1 MKIVLAPDSFK
12 GNLTSLQVASALEK
26 GIKRVI
32 PNANCIKVPMADGGE
47 GTVQSLVDATGGKFV
62 RKQVKGPTGKP
73 VSARYGILADGKT
86 AVIEMAEASGLPEV
100 EGTKDK
106 NPIKTTTYGTGQ
118 LMMDAIN
125 KGANH
130 IILGLGGS
138 ATVDGGA
145 GMAQALGV
153 RFLDKK
159 GNEIKE
165 LGAGGML
172 NKIASIDMS
181 KVNPKV
187 KQTKVTV
194 ASDVENPLCGKKG
207 AAYVFGPQK
216 GATPAMVTKLDAN
229 LKHFAGVI
237 KKDLRKDVMKLKGAG
252 AAGGLGAG
260 LVAFTGAKLKS
271 GIDIVIEA
279 TGLARHIKGADLVL
293 TGEGRVDFQTAFG
306 KTPSGVA
313 KAARKHH
320 VQTVAIGGGITD
332 DARGVFEH
340 GIDGL
345 ASACARDMSLQEAM
359 SNSKAHLANAAE
371 RVIRLVLIGKKLAR
385 PKKTRKKQRKIPS
398 C

>member
-12 GNLTSLQVASALEK
+12 GNLTSQQVASALEK

-47 GTVQSLVDATGGKFV
+47 GTVQSLVEATGGKFI
-62 RKQVKGPTGKP
+62 RKRVKGPAGRP
-73 VSARYGILADGKT
+73 VSARYGILSDGKT
-86 AVIEMAEASGLPEV
+86 AVIEVAEASGLPDV
-100 EGTKDK
+100 EGTMDK
-106 NPIKTTTYGTGQ
+106 NPMKTTTYGTGQ

-125 KGANH
+125 KGVTH

-138 ATVDGGA
+138 ATIDGGA
-145 GMAQALGV
+145 GMAQALGI

-159 GNEIKE
+159 GCELKE

-172 NKIASIDMS
+172 NKVASIDMS
-181 KVNPKV
+181 GMDSRMKKA
-187 KQTKVTV
+187 KVTV

-207 AAYVFGPQK
+207 AAHVFGPQK
-216 GATPAMVTKLDAN
+216 GATPVMVKKLDEN
-229 LKHFAGVI
+229 LKHFAGII
-237 KKDLRKDVMKLKGAG
+237 KQDLRKDVMKLKGAG

-271 GIDIVIEA
+271 GVDIVVEA
-279 TGLARHIKGADLVL
+279 TGLEKHLKGADLCI

-313 KAARKHH
+313 KAARKQK
-320 VQTVAIGGGITD
+320 VQTIAIGGALTD

-359 SNSKAHLANAAE
+359 SNSRTHLANSAE
-371 RVIRLVLIGKKLAR
+371 RVIRLVLIGKKLSK
-385 PKKTRKKQRKIPS
+385 PKKSKRK
-398 C
+398 

>member
-47 GTVQSLVDATGGKFV
+47 GTVQSLVEATGGKFI
-62 RKQVKGPTGKP
+62 RKRVKGPSGRP

-86 AVIEMAEASGLPEV
+86 AVIEMAEASGLPDV
-100 EGTKDK
+100 EGTTSK
-106 NPIKTTTYGTGQ
+106 NPMKTTTYGTGQ

-125 KGANH
+125 KGVNH

-138 ATVDGGA
+138 ATTDGGA
-145 GMAQALGV
+145 GMAQALGI
-153 RFLDKK
+153 RFLDKR
-159 GNEIKE
+159 GCELKE

-172 NKIASIDMS
+172 NKVASIDMS
-181 KVNPKV
+181 GMDTRMKKA
-187 KQTKVTV
+187 KVTV

-207 AAYVFGPQK
+207 AAHVFGPQK
-216 GATPAMVTKLDAN
+216 GATPVMVKKLDEN
-229 LKHFAGVI
+229 LKHFAGII

-271 GIDIVIEA
+271 GVDIVIEA
-279 TGLARHIKGADLVL
+279 TGLEKHLKGADLCI

-313 KAARKHH
+313 RAARKQK
-320 VQTVAIGGGITD
+320 VQTIAIGGALTD

-345 ASACARDMSLQEAM
+345 ASACARDMSLQEAI
-359 SNSKAHLANAAE
+359 SNSRAHLANSAE
-371 RVIRLVLIGKKLAR
+371 RVIRLVLIGKKLSK
-385 PKKTRKKQRKIPS
+385 PKQSKRK
-398 C
+398 

>member
-47 GTVQSLVDATGGKFV
+47 GTVQSLVEATGGKFI
-62 RKQVKGPTGKP
+62 RKRVKGPAGRP
-73 VSARYGILADGKT
+73 VSARYGILSDGKT
-86 AVIEMAEASGLPEV
+86 AVIEMAEASGLPDV
-100 EGTKDK
+100 EGTMNK
-106 NPIKTTTYGTGQ
+106 NPMKTTTYGTGQ

-125 KGANH
+125 KGVNH

-138 ATVDGGA
+138 ATTDGGA
-145 GMAQALGV
+145 GMAQALGI
-153 RFLDKK
+153 RFLDKR
-159 GNEIKE
+159 GRELKE

-172 NKIASIDMS
+172 NKVANIDMNGLDS
-181 KVNPKV
+181 RMKKA
-187 KQTKVTV
+187 KVTV

-207 AAYVFGPQK
+207 AAHVFGPQK
-216 GATPAMVTKLDAN
+216 GATPVMVKKLDEN
-229 LKHFAGVI
+229 LKHFAGII
-237 KKDLRKDVMKLKGAG
+237 KQDLRKDVMKLKGAG

-271 GIDIVIEA
+271 GVDIVVEA
-279 TGLARHIKGADLVL
+279 TGLEKHLKGADLCI

-313 KAARKHH
+313 KAARKQK
-320 VQTVAIGGGITD
+320 VQTIAIGGALTD

-359 SNSKAHLANAAE
+359 SNSRAHLANSAE
-371 RVIRLVLIGKKLAR
+371 RVIRLVLIGKKLSK
-385 PKKTRKKQRKIPS
+385 PKKSKRK
-398 C
+398 

>member
-12 GNLTSLQVASALEK
+12 GNLTSLQVATALEK
-26 GIKRVI
+26 GIRRVV
-32 PNANCIKVPMADGGE
+32 PNAKCIKVPMADGGE
-47 GTVQSLVDATGGKFV
+47 GTVQSLVDATGGKFI
-62 RKQVKGPTGKP
+62 RKRVKGPAGKP
-73 VSARYGILADGKT
+73 VSARYGILSDGKT
-86 AVIEMAEASGLPEV
+86 AVIEMAEASGLPDV

-106 NPIKTTTYGTGQ
+106 NPMKTTTYGTGQ

-125 KGANH
+125 KGANQ

-138 ATVDGGA
+138 ATTDGGA
-145 GMAQALGV
+145 GMAQALGI
-153 RFLDKK
+153 RFLDKR

-172 NKIASIDMS
+172 SKVASIDMS
-181 KVNPKV
+181 GLDSRMKKA
-187 KQTKVTV
+187 KVTV

-207 AAYVFGPQK
+207 AAHVFGPQK
-216 GATPAMVTKLDAN
+216 GATLAMVTKLDAN

-237 KKDLRKDVMKLKGAG
+237 KKDLRKDVLKLKGAG

-271 GIDIVIEA
+271 GVDIVVEA
-279 TGLARHIKGADLVL
+279 TGLAKHLKGADLCI

-313 KAARKHH
+313 KAARKQK

-345 ASACARDMSLQEAM
+345 ASACARDMSLEDAM
-359 SNSKAHLANAAE
+359 ANSKVHLANAAE
-371 RVIRLVLIGKKLAR
+371 RVIRLVLIGTRLAKSKQKPNKKR
-385 PKKTRKKQRKIPS
+385 
-398 C
+398 

>member
-12 GNLTSLQVASALEK
+12 GNLTSLQVASAFEK

-32 PNANCIKVPMADGGE
+32 PNANCVKVPMADGGE

-62 RKQVKGPTGKP
+62 RKRVKGPAGKP
-73 VSARYGILADGKT
+73 VSARYGILSDGKT
-86 AVIEMAEASGLPEV
+86 AVIEMAEASGLPDV

-106 NPIKTTTYGTGQ
+106 NPMRTTTYGTGQ

-125 KGANH
+125 KGVSH
-130 IILGLGGS
+130 IIIGLGGS
-138 ATVDGGA
+138 ATTDGGA

-153 RFLDKK
+153 RFLDNK

-165 LGAGGML
+165 SGAGGIL

-181 KVNPKV
+181 GVDAKV
-187 KQTKVTV
+187 KRTKVTV

-207 AAYVFGPQK
+207 AAHVFGPQK

-237 KKDLRKDVMKLKGAG
+237 KKDLRKDVLKLKGAG

-260 LVAFTGAKLKS
+260 LVAFTGARLKS
-271 GIDIVIEA
+271 GIDIVVEA
-279 TGLARHIKGADLVL
+279 TGLAKHIKGADLVL

-313 KAARKHH
+313 KAARKLK

-359 SNSKAHLANAAE
+359 SNSKVHLANAAE
-371 RVIRLVLIGKKLAR
+371 RVIRLVLIGKKLSKPR
-385 PKKTRKKQRKIPS
+385 KTKRK
-398 C
+398 

>member
-62 RKQVKGPTGKP
+62 RKQVKGPAGKP
-73 VSARYGILADGKT
+73 VTARYGILSDGKT

-106 NPIKTTTYGTGQ
+106 NPMKTTTYGTGQ

-138 ATVDGGA
+138 ATIDGGA

-153 RFLDKK
+153 RFLDKQ
-159 GNEIKE
+159 GDEIKE

-172 NKIASIDMS
+172 NKIASIDMNGIS
-181 KVNPKV
+181 PQV
-187 KQTKVTV
+187 KRTRVTV
-194 ASDVENPLCGKKG
+194 ASDVENPLCGNKG
-207 AAYVFGPQK
+207 AAHVFGPQK

-229 LKHFAGVI
+229 LKHFASVI

-271 GIDIVIEA
+271 GIDIVVEA
-279 TGLARHIKGADLVL
+279 TGLTRHIKGADLVL

-313 KAARKHH
+313 KAARKHK

-345 ASACARDMSLQEAM
+345 ASACARDMTLQEAM
-359 SNSKAHLANAAE
+359 SNSRTHLANAAE
-371 RVIRLVLIGKKLAR
+371 RVIRLVLIGKKLAK
-385 PKKTRKKQRKIPS
+385 PKRTRKK
-398 C
+398 

>member
-12 GNLTSLQVASALEK
+12 GNLTSQQVASALEK

-47 GTVQSLVDATGGKFV
+47 GTVQSLVEATGGKFI
-62 RKQVKGPTGKP
+62 RKRVKGPAGRP
-73 VSARYGILADGKT
+73 VSARYGILSDGKT
-86 AVIEMAEASGLPEV
+86 AVIEVAEASGLPDV
-100 EGTKDK
+100 EGTMDK
-106 NPIKTTTYGTGQ
+106 NPMKTTTYGTGQ

-125 KGANH
+125 KGVTH

-138 ATVDGGA
+138 ATIDGGA
-145 GMAQALGV
+145 GMAQALGI

-159 GNEIKE
+159 GCELKE

-172 NKIASIDMS
+172 NKVASIDMS
-181 KVNPKV
+181 GMDSRMKKA
-187 KQTKVTV
+187 KVTV

-216 GATPAMVTKLDAN
+216 GATPVMVKNLDEN
-229 LKHFAGVI
+229 LKHFAGII
-237 KKDLRKDVMKLKGAG
+237 KKELRKDVMKLKGAG

-271 GIDIVIEA
+271 GVDIVVEA
-279 TGLARHIKGADLVL
+279 TGLEKHLKGADLCI

-313 KAARKHH
+313 KAARKQK
-320 VQTVAIGGGITD
+320 VQTIAIGGALTD

-359 SNSKAHLANAAE
+359 SNSRAHLANSAE
-371 RVIRLVLIGKKLAR
+371 RVIRLVLIGKKLSK
-385 PKKTRKKQRKIPS
+385 PKKSKRK
-398 C
+398 

>member
-12 GNLTSLQVASALEK
+12 GNLTSQQVASALEK

-47 GTVQSLVDATGGKFV
+47 GTVQSLVEATGGKFI
-62 RKQVKGPTGKP
+62 RKRVKGPAGRP
-73 VSARYGILADGKT
+73 VSARYGILSDGKT
-86 AVIEMAEASGLPEV
+86 AVIEVAEASGLPDV
-100 EGTKDK
+100 EGTMDK
-106 NPIKTTTYGTGQ
+106 NPMKTTTYGTGQ

-125 KGANH
+125 KGVTH

-138 ATVDGGA
+138 ATLDGGA
-145 GMAQALGV
+145 GMAQALGI

-159 GNEIKE
+159 GCELKE

-172 NKIASIDMS
+172 NKVASIDMS
-181 KVNPKV
+181 GMDSRMKKA
-187 KQTKVTV
+187 KVTV

-216 GATPAMVTKLDAN
+216 GATPVMVKNLDEN
-229 LKHFAGVI
+229 LKHFAGII
-237 KKDLRKDVMKLKGAG
+237 KKELRKDVMKLKGAG

-271 GIDIVIEA
+271 GVDIVVEA
-279 TGLARHIKGADLVL
+279 TGLEKHLKGADLCI

-313 KAARKHH
+313 KAARKQK
-320 VQTVAIGGGITD
+320 VQTIAIGGALTD

-359 SNSKAHLANAAE
+359 SNSRAHLANSAE
-371 RVIRLVLIGKKLAR
+371 RVIRLVLIGKKLSK
-385 PKKTRKKQRKIPS
+385 PKKSKRK
-398 C
+398 

>member
-12 GNLTSLQVASALEK
+12 GNLTSQQVASALEK

-47 GTVQSLVDATGGKFV
+47 GTVQSLVEATGGKFI
-62 RKQVKGPTGKP
+62 RKRVKGPAGRP
-73 VSARYGILADGKT
+73 VSARYGILSDGKT
-86 AVIEMAEASGLPEV
+86 AVIEMAEASGLPDV
-100 EGTKDK
+100 EGTMDK
-106 NPIKTTTYGTGQ
+106 NPMKTTTYGTGQ

-125 KGANH
+125 KGVTH

-138 ATVDGGA
+138 ATIDGGA
-145 GMAQALGV
+145 GMAQALGI

-159 GNEIKE
+159 GCELKE

-172 NKIASIDMS
+172 NKVASIDMS
-181 KVNPKV
+181 GMDSRMKKA
-187 KQTKVTV
+187 KVTV

-216 GATPAMVTKLDAN
+216 GATPVMVKNLDEN
-229 LKHFAGVI
+229 LKHFAGII
-237 KKDLRKDVMKLKGAG
+237 KKELRKDVMKLKGAG

-271 GIDIVIEA
+271 GVDIVVEA
-279 TGLARHIKGADLVL
+279 TGLEKHLKGADLCI

-313 KAARKHH
+313 KAARKQK
-320 VQTVAIGGGITD
+320 VQTIAIGGALTD

-359 SNSKAHLANAAE
+359 SNSRAHLANSAE
-371 RVIRLVLIGKKLAR
+371 RVIRLVLIGKKLSK
-385 PKKTRKKQRKIPS
+385 PKKSKRK
-398 C
+398 

>member
-47 GTVQSLVDATGGKFV
+47 GTVQSLVEATGGKFI
-62 RKQVKGPTGKP
+62 RKRVKGPSGRP

-86 AVIEMAEASGLPEV
+86 AVIEMAEASGLPDV
-100 EGTKDK
+100 EGTTSK
-106 NPIKTTTYGTGQ
+106 NPMKTTTYGTGQ

-125 KGANH
+125 KGVNH

-138 ATVDGGA
+138 ATTDGGA

-153 RFLDKK
+153 RFLDKR
-159 GNEIKE
+159 GCELKE

-172 NKIASIDMS
+172 NKVASIDMS
-181 KVNPKV
+181 GMDTRMKKA
-187 KQTKVTV
+187 KVTV

-207 AAYVFGPQK
+207 AAHVFGPQK
-216 GATPAMVTKLDAN
+216 GATPVMVKKLDEN
-229 LKHFAGVI
+229 LKHFAGII

-271 GIDIVIEA
+271 GVDIVIEA
-279 TGLARHIKGADLVL
+279 TGLEKHLKGADLCI

-313 KAARKHH
+313 RAARKQK
-320 VQTVAIGGGITD
+320 VQTIAIGGALTD

-345 ASACARDMSLQEAM
+345 ASACARDMSLQEAI
-359 SNSKAHLANAAE
+359 SNSRAHLANSAE
-371 RVIRLVLIGKKLAR
+371 RVIRLVLIGKKLSK
-385 PKKTRKKQRKIPS
+385 PKKSKRK
-398 C
+398 

>member
-47 GTVQSLVDATGGKFV
+47 GTVQSLVDATGGKFI
-62 RKQVKGPTGKP
+62 RKKVKGPAGKP
-73 VSARYGILADGKT
+73 VSARYGLLSDGKT
-86 AVIEMAEASGLPEV
+86 AVIEMAEASGLPDV

-106 NPIKTTTYGTGQ
+106 NPMKTTTYGTGQ

-125 KGANH
+125 KGAEN

-138 ATVDGGA
+138 ATTDGGA

-159 GNEIKE
+159 GKELKE

-172 NKIASIDMS
+172 DKIANIDISGMDS
-181 KVNPKV
+181 RV
-187 KQTKVTV
+187 KRTKVTV
-194 ASDVENPLCGKKG
+194 ASDVENPLCGKNG
-207 AAYVFGPQK
+207 AAHVFGPQK
-216 GATPAMVTKLDAN
+216 GATPVMVKKLDAN
-229 LKHFAGVI
+229 LKHFASVI
-237 KKDLRKDVMKLKGAG
+237 KRDLRKDVIKLKGAG

-271 GIDIVIEA
+271 GIDIVVEA
-279 TGLARHIKGADLVL
+279 TQLAKHIKGADLVI

-313 KAARKHH
+313 KAARKQK

-345 ASACARDMSLQEAM
+345 ASACARDMTLEEAM
-359 SNSKAHLANAAE
+359 LNSKTHLANAAE
-371 RVIRLVLIGKKLAR
+371 RVIRLVLIGKKMAR
-385 PKKTRKKQRKIPS
+385 PKKIKRQSK
-398 C
+398 

>member
-47 GTVQSLVDATGGKFV
+47 GTVQSLVEATGGKFI
-62 RKQVKGPTGKP
+62 RKRVKGPSGRP

-86 AVIEMAEASGLPEV
+86 AVIEMAEASGLPDV
-100 EGTKDK
+100 EGTTSK
-106 NPIKTTTYGTGQ
+106 NPMKTTTYGTGQ

-125 KGANH
+125 KGVNH

-138 ATVDGGA
+138 ATTDGGA
-145 GMAQALGV
+145 GMAQALGI
-153 RFLDKK
+153 RFLDKR
-159 GNEIKE
+159 GCELKE

-172 NKIASIDMS
+172 NKVASIDMS
-181 KVNPKV
+181 GMDTRMKKA
-187 KQTKVTV
+187 KVTV

-207 AAYVFGPQK
+207 AAHVFGPQK
-216 GATPAMVTKLDAN
+216 GATPVMVKKLDEN
-229 LKHFAGVI
+229 LKHFAGII

-271 GIDIVIEA
+271 GVDIVIEA
-279 TGLARHIKGADLVL
+279 TGLEKHLKGADLCI

-313 KAARKHH
+313 RAARKQK
-320 VQTVAIGGGITD
+320 VQTIAIGGALTD

-345 ASACARDMSLQEAM
+345 ASACARDMSLQEAI
-359 SNSKAHLANAAE
+359 SNSRAHLANSAE
-371 RVIRLVLIGKKLAR
+371 RVIRLVLIGKKLSK
-385 PKKTRKKQRKIPS
+385 PKKSKRK
-398 C
+398 

>member
-12 GNLTSLQVASALEK
+12 GNLTSLQVASTLEK

-62 RKQVKGPTGKP
+62 RRKVKGPAGKP
-73 VSARYGILADGKT
+73 VSARYGILSGGKT
-86 AVIEMAEASGLPEV
+86 AVIEMAEASGLPDV

-106 NPIKTTTYGTGQ
+106 NPMKTTTYGTGQ

-125 KGANH
+125 KGVNH

-138 ATVDGGA
+138 ATTDGGA
-145 GMAQALGV
+145 GMAQALGI

-181 KVNPKV
+181 GMDSRMKKA
-187 KQTKVTV
+187 KVTV

-207 AAYVFGPQK
+207 AAHVFGPQK

-229 LKHFAGVI
+229 LKHFAGII

-271 GIDIVIEA
+271 GVDIVVEA
-279 TGLARHIKGADLVL
+279 TGLAKHLKGADLCI

-313 KAARKHH
+313 KAARKQG
-320 VQTVAIGGGITD
+320 VQTIAIGGGITD

-340 GIDGL
+340 GIAGL
-345 ASACARDMSLQEAM
+345 ASACARDMSLEEAM
-359 SNSKAHLANAAE
+359 SNSRVHLANAAE
-371 RVIRLVLIGKKLAR
+371 RVIRLVLIGKKLSK
-385 PKKTRKKQRKIPS
+385 PKRSRKK
-398 C
+398 

>member
-12 GNLTSLQVASALEK
+12 GNLTSLQVASTLEK

-62 RKQVKGPTGKP
+62 RRKVKGPAGKP
-73 VSARYGILADGKT
+73 VSARYGILSGGKT
-86 AVIEMAEASGLPEV
+86 AVIEMAEASGLPDV

-106 NPIKTTTYGTGQ
+106 NPMKTTTYGTGQ

-125 KGANH
+125 KGVNH

-138 ATVDGGA
+138 ATTDGGA
-145 GMAQALGV
+145 GMAQALGI
-153 RFLDKK
+153 RFLDKR

-172 NKIASIDMS
+172 SKVASIDMS
-181 KVNPKV
+181 GMDARMKKA
-187 KQTKVTV
+187 KVTV

-207 AAYVFGPQK
+207 AAHVFGPQK
-216 GATPAMVTKLDAN
+216 GATPAMVKKLDAN
-229 LKHFAGVI
+229 LKHFAGII
-237 KKDLRKDVMKLKGAG
+237 KKDLRKNVMKIKGAG
-252 AAGGLGAG
+252 AAGGLGGG

-271 GIDIVIEA
+271 GVDIVVEA
-279 TGLARHIKGADLVL
+279 TGLAKHLKGADLCI

-313 KAARKHH
+313 KAAKKQK
-320 VQTVAIGGGITD
+320 VQTIAIGGGLTD

-359 SNSKAHLANAAE
+359 SNSKAHLANSAE
-371 RVIRLVLIGKKLAR
+371 RTIRLVLIGKKLAKSKQ
-385 PKKTRKKQRKIPS
+385 KKK
-398 C
+398 

>member
-12 GNLTSLQVASALEK
+12 GNLTSQQVASALEK

-47 GTVQSLVDATGGKFV
+47 GTVQSLVEATGGKFI
-62 RKQVKGPTGKP
+62 RKRVKGPAGRP
-73 VSARYGILADGKT
+73 VSARYGILSDGKT
-86 AVIEMAEASGLPEV
+86 AVIEMAEASGLPDV
-100 EGTKDK
+100 EGTMDK
-106 NPIKTTTYGTGQ
+106 NPMKTTTYGTGQ

-125 KGANH
+125 KGVSH

-138 ATVDGGA
+138 ATLDGGA
-145 GMAQALGV
+145 GMAQALGI

-159 GNEIKE
+159 GCELKE

-172 NKIASIDMS
+172 NKVASIDMS
-181 KVNPKV
+181 GMDSRMKKA
-187 KQTKVTV
+187 KVTV

-216 GATPAMVTKLDAN
+216 GATPVMVKNLDKN
-229 LKHFAGVI
+229 LKHFAGII
-237 KKDLRKDVMKLKGAG
+237 KKELRKDVMKLKGAG

-271 GIDIVIEA
+271 GVDIVVEA
-279 TGLARHIKGADLVL
+279 TGLEKHLKGADLCI

-313 KAARKHH
+313 KAARKQK
-320 VQTVAIGGGITD
+320 VQTIAIGGALTD

-359 SNSKAHLANAAE
+359 SNSRAHLANSAE
-371 RVIRLVLIGKKLAR
+371 RVIRLVLIGKKLSK
-385 PKKTRKKQRKIPS
+385 PKKSKRK
-398 C
+398 

>member
-26 GIKRVI
+26 GIKRVV

-47 GTVQSLVDATGGKFV
+47 GTVQSLVDATGGKFI
-62 RKQVKGPTGKP
+62 RKRVKGPAGKP
-73 VSARYGILADGKT
+73 VSARYGMLSDGKT

-100 EGTKDK
+100 EGTRDK
-106 NPIKTTTYGTGQ
+106 NPMKTTTYGTGQ

-125 KGANH
+125 NGAKH

-138 ATVDGGA
+138 ATTDGGA

-181 KVNPKV
+181 GMDSRMKKA
-187 KQTKVTV
+187 KVTV

-207 AAYVFGPQK
+207 AAHVFGPQK
-216 GATPAMVTKLDAN
+216 GATPAMVIKLDAN
-229 LKHFAGVI
+229 LKYFAAII

-271 GIDIVIEA
+271 GVDIVVEA
-279 TGLARHIKGADLVL
+279 TGLAKHIKGADLVI

-313 KAARKHH
+313 KAARKQK

-345 ASACARDMSLQEAM
+345 ASACARDMSLEEAM
-359 SNSKAHLANAAE
+359 SNSKTHLANAAE
-371 RVIRLVLIGKKLAR
+371 RVIRLVLIGKKLAK
-385 PKKTRKKQRKIPS
+385 PKKTRRK
-398 C
+398 

>member
-12 GNLTSLQVASALEK
+12 GNMTSQQVASALEK

-47 GTVQSLVDATGGKFV
+47 GTVQSLFEATGGKFI
-62 RKQVKGPTGKP
+62 RKRVKGPAGRL

-86 AVIEMAEASGLPEV
+86 AVIEMAEASGLPNV
-100 EGTKDK
+100 EGTMNK
-106 NPIKTTTYGTGQ
+106 NPMKTTTYGTGQ

-125 KGANH
+125 KGVSH

-138 ATVDGGA
+138 ATLDGGA
-145 GMAQALGV
+145 GMAQALGI
-153 RFLDKK
+153 RFLDKR
-159 GNEIKE
+159 GCELKE

-172 NKIASIDMS
+172 NKVASIDMS
-181 KVNPKV
+181 GMDTRMKKA
-187 KQTKVTV
+187 KVTV

-216 GATPAMVTKLDAN
+216 GATPVMVKNLDEN
-229 LKHFAGVI
+229 LKHFAGII
-237 KKDLRKDVMKLKGAG
+237 KKELRKDVMKLKGAG

-271 GIDIVIEA
+271 GVDIVVEA
-279 TGLARHIKGADLVL
+279 TGLEKHLKGADLCI

-313 KAARKHH
+313 KAARKQK
-320 VQTVAIGGGITD
+320 VQTIAIGGALTD

-359 SNSKAHLANAAE
+359 SNSRAHLANSAE
-371 RVIRLVLIGKKLAR
+371 RVIRLVLIGKKLSK
-385 PKKTRKKQRKIPS
+385 PKKSKRK
-398 C
+398 